1 MSSDAARPQKWDIG
15 VLHGFRAIMVLLVAN
30 FHIWQQGWLMQ
41 TFHIG
46 PVTLELDFLTRSSYI
61 FVDGMILL
69 SAFLLFLPYARS
81 MEENCPLPDPAD
93 FYLNRLFRI
102 VPSYLVAVLLA
113 LFCIALPQR
122 MYYDQQTMHLDLWS
136 HLTFT
141 HTFFRQSY
149 QYTNLNGVLWTVAIE
164 MQMYLL
170 FPLIGRMAKKQP
182 AWTLIVMTALGWGY
196 RAVVYYRVQDTAM
209 LINQLPA
216 FLDVYAIGMLGAIVY
231 CRLRRLLGDPDG
243 KQSPLIRMAGL
254 LMFAAGV
261 LLVLSMARMQSTAGI
276 SGAEGL
282 RLGQL
287 RHRLPLTLSLM
298 VCMLGAMFMPGAFR
312 WLLSNRLMRFLA
324 GISYNFYIWHQV
336 LSVQM
341 RLHWMPEGFPQ
352 TAERP
357 IQWAF
362 TVLCYAVAI
371 LVAMAFT
378 YGWEQPCAKWLRKGV
393 QYLKNRK
400 HPHPDRKEC
409 CK

>member
-30 FHIWQQGWLMQ
+30 FHIWQQGWLWQ

-46 PVTLELDFLTRSSYI
+46 PLTLELDFLTRSSYI

-81 MEENCPLPDPAD
+81 MEEDHPLPAPAD
-93 FYLNRLFRI
+93 FYLTRLFRI
-102 VPSYLVAVLLA
+102 VPSYVIAVLLM
-113 LFCIALPQR
+113 LLCVALPQQLYR
-122 MYYDQQTMHLDLWS
+122 NPGTLHLDLWS

-141 HTFFRQSY
+141 HTFFRQPY
-149 QYTNLNGVLWTVAIE
+149 QHTNLNGVLWTVVIE

-196 RAVVYYRVQDTAM
+196 RAVVYYRVKDTAM

-231 CRLRRLLGDPDG
+231 CRLRKLLGDPDG
-243 KQSPLIRMAGL
+243 RQSPLIRTAGL
-254 LMFAAGV
+254 LMFAAGI
-261 LLVLSMARMQSTAGI
+261 LLVLSVARMQSTAGVK
-276 SGAEGL
+276 SLEEL